1 MRHRVLFIAAIL
13 LVLGGAWFVLRYESV
28 HRLTLRA
35 YFRHVQN
42 VQKGMPVCVD
52 GVQVGSVDT
61 VTVRPELGEKPVEVV
76 LNLRTP
82 YELHIP
88 SKSTA
93 QVAELGILRPT
104 VVDIDTREA
113 QGSPIPNGG
122 TVEGLESRDDQT
134 AHALGVVV
142 KALADQ
148 AKEGKS
154 SGETEK
160 AKPPR

>member
-1 MRHRVLFIAAIL
+1 LQ
-13 LVLGGAWFVLRYESV
+13 YESV

-35 YFRHVQN
+35 YFRYVQN

-52 GVQVGSVDT
+52 GVQLGFVDA

-76 LNLRTP
+76 LKLRTP

-88 SKSTA
+88 SKSIA
-93 QVAELGILRPT
+93 QVAEPGILRPT
-104 VVDIDTREA
+104 VVDINTREA
-113 QGSPIPNGG
+113 QGPPIANGG
-122 TVEGLESRDDQT
+122 AIDGLESRDDQT
-134 AHALGVVV
+134 AHALGIVV

-154 SGETEK
+154 SGDAEK
-160 AKPPR
+160 AKPSR

>member
-1 MRHRVLFIAAIL
+1 MRRRALFIATIL
-13 LVLGGAWFVLRYESV
+13 FVLSGAWFALQYKSV

-35 YFRHVQN
+35 YFHHVQN

-52 GVQVGSVDT
+52 GVQLGAVDT

-113 QGSPIPNGG
+113 QGPPIANGG
-122 TVEGLESRDDQT
+122 AIDGLESRDDQT

-160 AKPPR
+160 AKPSR